1 MEIKYLSEQDT
12 GNLCFPV
19 VHVKGIVGLN
29 VNPTTGISSQDIPL
43 ANKYLLT
50 GSKVKITYFDNI
62 VSISADI
69 QLNGEG
75 LKYLQAGNTIEIS
88 NSGFNNT
95 EDVALDTITTL
106 NNAVVSGCMG
116 YVWIKDAKLYIKATC
131 KKITFSADAANP
143 GGVIEREDTLSFDK
157 IVGNALSTTKSFA
170 PIKPVLPKGYVTF
183 TISQRVSEFV
193 IGPIEY
199 VGDFE
204 MTTDHGRLEY
214 TKSGESFVVSV
225 TNTTQ
230 DYNLT
235 IKGNMSYIVYPQAI
249 QITAVEMH
257 DCAALTWFSV
267 NKRGG
272 GRPMTQNTS
281 IKSFAVYGK
290 HRMTNMSNFLSGL
303 PELTTI
309 PNLYTTG
316 VTSLIACFKN
326 DPKLLQ
332 LPEMDLS
339 TVNGIQELCSG
350 CTSLSYIP
358 PTLDWSNIVDAGS
371 AFYRCSSLNTKLEL
385 NTENIM
391 YGDSMFFGCNN
402 LPEVQMGGRYLQSTE
417 NMFVECTSLGV
428 LVIRNMTRSLNIQD
442 TNMKNK
448 AVIENFMASVGTAPA
463 DTPAV
468 LSLPQSI
475 PLYGFDN
482 NFIKQVTDK
491 NWRLS

>member
-19 VHVKGIVGLN
+19 VHVKGIVGLD
-29 VNPTTGISSQDIPL
+29 VNPTTGVSSQDIPL
-43 ANKYLLT
+43 TNKYLLT

-62 VSISADI
+62 VSVSADI

-75 LKYLQAGNTIEIS
+75 LKYLQGGNTIEIS

-95 EDVALDTITTL
+95 EDVALDTVTTL
-106 NNAVVSGCMG
+106 SGNVAGGCMG
-116 YVWIKDAKLYIKATC
+116 YVWIKEAKLYIKATC
-131 KKITFSADAANP
+131 KKVTFTEDKKNP
-143 GGVIEREDTLSFDK
+143 GAVIEQETILAFDK

-170 PIKPVLPKGYVTF
+170 PIKPIQPKGYITF
-183 TISQRVSEFV
+183 TISQRVTEFV

-214 TKSGESFVVSV
+214 SKSGDSFVVKV
-225 TNTTQ
+225 INTTQ
-230 DYNLT
+230 DYNIT
-235 IKGNMSYIVYPQAI
+235 IKGTMSSVVYPQSI

-267 NKRGG
+267 NRRGN
-272 GRPMTQNTS
+272 GRLMRQNTS

-290 HRMTNMSNFLSGL
+290 HRMTNMSNFLAGL
-303 PELTTI
+303 PELTTV

-339 TVNGIQELCSG
+339 TVNGIQEMCSG

-358 PTLDWSNIVDAGS
+358 NTLDWSNVVDAGS
-371 AFYRCSSLNTKLEL
+371 AFYRCTSLNTKLEL
-385 NTENIM
+385 NTESIM

-402 LPEVQMGGRYLQSTE
+402 LPEVKMGGRYLQSTE
-417 NMFVECTSLGV
+417 NMFVECTLLSN
-428 LVIRNMTRSLNIQD
+428 LVIRNMTRSVNIQD
-442 TNMKNK
+442 TAMKNK
-448 AVIENFMASVGTAPA
+448 VVIEKFMANVGTAPA

-475 PLYGFDN
+475 PLYEFDN

-491 NWRLS
+491 NWRLV